1 MENYSK
7 IKNLIESMS
16 KDVDAF
22 YTKGNKSAGTRVRSA
37 CQDLKKLAQELRI
50 DVQQVKNTQA

>member
-1 MENYSK
+1 MENYTK
-7 IKNLIESMS
+7 IKDLIESMS

-22 YTKGNKSAGTRVRSA
+22 YVKGNKSAGTRVRSA
-37 CQDLKKLAQELRI
+37 CQDLKKLAQELRV

>member
-1 MENYSK
+1 MENYTK
-7 IKNLIESMS
+7 IKELIESMG

-22 YTKGNKSAGTRVRSA
+22 YVKGNKSAGTRVRSA

-50 DVQQVKNTQA
+50 DVQSVKNTQA